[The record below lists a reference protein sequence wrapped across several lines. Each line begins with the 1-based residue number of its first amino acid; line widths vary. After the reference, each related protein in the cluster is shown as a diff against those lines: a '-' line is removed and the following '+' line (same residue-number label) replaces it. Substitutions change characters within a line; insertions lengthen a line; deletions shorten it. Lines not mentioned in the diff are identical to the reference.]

1 MGADMKVSYVH
12 FPVGHDL
19 EKEREAL
26 LLFSKSMTQEMME
39 DIMREHA
46 DFPYEI
52 LVDPV
57 EIIVRGFK
65 ALKSRRTTYFT
76 FKGSVIYLSGG
87 LSWGDSP
94 TEEMDAIEKLSYLME
109 IAREKSPEHK

>member
-1 MGADMKVSYVH
+1 MGADMVVSYVH

-26 LLFSKSMTQEMME
+26 LLFSESMTQEMME
-39 DIMREHA
+39 NIMRERA
-46 DFPYEI
+46 NFPYEI
-52 LVDPV
+52 LVNPV
-57 EIIVRGFK
+57 EIIDRGFK

-94 TEEMDAIEKLSYLME
+94 TDEMDAIEKLSHLME